1 MKRASVVPH
10 RRSAGAGHHGPRA
23 APNASGRCGRRK
35 HSSSTTRTPSATTA
49 AASAGHAHTATGRQS
64 NESGPEL
71 HVRWYSSRLPQHERS
86 CFLNGGPRGDYRPY
100 RRPVVETHM
109 DGHRR
114 LLTYVD
120 GTKTMLAIQ
129 QTDDDRPSERSR
141 WEDVGGVGIP
151 TATLIDILKKIGA
164 LHD

>member
-1 MKRASVVPH
+1 MSQDPNCTC
-10 RRSAGAGHHGPRA
+10 GGT
-23 APNASGRCGRRK
+23 APGF
-35 HSSSTTRTPSATTA
+35 
-49 AASAGHAHTATGRQS
+49 
-64 NESGPEL
+64 
-71 HVRWYSSRLPQHERS
+71 PQHERS

-120 GTKTMLAIQ
+120 GTKTMLAVQ

-141 WEDVGGVGIP
+141 WEDISGVGIP

>member
-1 MKRASVVPH
+1 
-10 RRSAGAGHHGPRA
+10 
-23 APNASGRCGRRK
+23 
-35 HSSSTTRTPSATTA
+35 
-49 AASAGHAHTATGRQS
+49 
-64 NESGPEL
+64 
-71 HVRWYSSRLPQHERS
+71 
-86 CFLNGGPRGDYRPY
+86 
-100 RRPVVETHM
+100 M

-120 GTKTMLAIQ
+120 GTKTMLAVQ

-141 WEDVGGVGIP
+141 WEDISGVGIP